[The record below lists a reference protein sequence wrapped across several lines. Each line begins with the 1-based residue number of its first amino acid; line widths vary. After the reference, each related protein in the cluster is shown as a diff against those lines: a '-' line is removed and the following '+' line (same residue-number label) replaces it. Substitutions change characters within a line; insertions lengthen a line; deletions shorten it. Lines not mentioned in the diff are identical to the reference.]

1 VVTRAQ
7 RARSFGSIAR
17 DYDRLRPGPAA
28 EALDWL
34 ITPGIEVAVDLAAG
48 TGLLTRALVA
58 RVPTVVAVEPDPQ
71 MRAVLEERTP
81 GVEVLEGV
89 GEDIPLPDASA
100 DALLIS
106 SAWHWMDPDRALPE
120 IARVLRDGGLFAV
133 LRSGRDRAIDWVHDL
148 DRLPGQAKSDGGSQS
163 GNVGRGAVVLPDHT
177 LFDHEGHELFAYTK
191 RMAVEEIVEMCGT
204 YSAIITATAD
214 ERTAVLDAVRAELEQ
229 RFPGQTAIDFPMR
242 TAVWR
247 ATRVAR

>member
-7 RARSFGSIAR
+7 RARSFGSIAH
-17 DYDRLRPGPAA
+17 DYDRLRPGPAP

-34 ITPGIEVAVDLAAG
+34 ITPDIKVAVDLAAG
-48 TGLLTRALVA
+48 TGLLTRALA
-58 RVPTVVAVEPDPQ
+58 ERVPTVIAVEPDPQ

-81 GVEVLEGV
+81 GVQVLEGV
-89 GEDIPLPDASA
+89 GEAIPLPDASA
-100 DALLIS
+100 DALCIS

-133 LRSGRDRAIDWVHDL
+133 LRSGRDRAIPWVRDL
-148 DRLPGQAKSDGGSQS
+148 DGLPGQAKSDGGPQS
-163 GNVGRGAVVLPDHT
+163 GNVSRGAVMLPDHR
-177 LFDHEGHELFAYTK
+177 LFDDERTELFPAN
-191 RMAVEEIVEMCGT
+191 RPMSVEDIVAMCGT
-204 YSAIITATAD
+204 YSAIITASAAD
-214 ERTAVLDAVRAELEQ
+214 RAEVLDSVRAELAE
-229 RFPGQTAIDFPMR
+229 RFPGQTEIDFPMR